1 MLYII
6 NRKINKRKTIYLT
19 KPPLFFHC
27 CLEKI
32 EGSFFM
38 SDMSPLFIHM
48 PLNLENTMSST
59 STSQPSNVRKLLLNS
74 RRALDN
80 AVSGDKVRV
89 RYKVRVETPDD
100 STWAFAA
107 ITNAGREYKLEGFTH
122 DTFTFTSAVTIWRL
136 RLLWNTIDKDLRV
149 MIETL
154 NFVKD
159 YTGERYF
166 RKYYDANTDEKK
178 DDLAYYNSDNS
189 DSEEEEE
196 EEEEQ
201 EPNCLYCACDP
212 SQEDHLSD
220 CKSLHYNNEEYE
232 EDKKEEKE
240 EPSCKYCQSD
250 PSEEGHDEDCELLQ
264 TNKRIECNK
273 KFYGL

>member
-1 MLYII
+1 MH
-6 NRKINKRKTIYLT
+6 N
-19 KPPLFFHC
+19 KPPLFT
-27 CLEKI
+27 
-32 EGSFFM
+32 
-38 SDMSPLFIHM
+38 HM
-48 PLNLENTMSST
+48 PLNLENTMSSINANQSSEQT
-59 STSQPSNVRKLLLNS
+59 VAPGNVRKLLLNS

-154 NFVKD
+154 NIVND

-166 RKYYDANTDEKK
+166 RKYWDANTSDKK

-189 DSEEEEE
+189 DSEEENEE
-196 EEEEQ
+196 EANEEEQ

-212 SQEDHLSD
+212 DQEDHLSD
-220 CKSLHYNNEEYE
+220 CKSLHYNNEEDE
-232 EDKKEEKE
+232 G
-240 EPSCKYCQSD
+240 EPCCKYCLCD
-250 PSEEGHDEDCELLQ
+250 PSQEDHLEDCELLQ
-264 TNKRIECNK
+264 ADKRLECNK